1 MFEKLLE
8 MVITQMPVV
17 VVLFYILKGRED
29 RIDELEN
36 RIDEC
41 LDSTKDN
48 NKAINDLIRK

>member
-1 MFEKLLE
+1 MFEKMIE

-41 LDSTKDN
+41 LDSTKI
-48 NKAINDLIRK
+48 NKQAINDIKGK